1 MRTIYTLLP
10 CLLLATTPF
19 AMGQTRNYIGPTNG
33 NIATLANW
41 DPNTPAFPGTATT
54 VFSGITL
61 QWNGTT
67 TGNLLLTSTGQS
79 VTSFDFL
86 FTGNQTS
93 SVAIANAANDIRIR
107 NLTVDSGAGPVTLG
121 NATNGVRIEGVAAGT
136 PSVHTAN
143 VWTNNS
149 ANTVTITGP
158 VNNSGGI
165 GNKDLQIAGTG
176 NWLLTDQIVMNASGN
191 EVIIA
196 SSGTVSLTATA
207 APNFIAPVRI
217 TGGGVLQ
224 VVRLA
229 NGGGQQSSIGA
240 STSNATNLRIES
252 GTLRYQGVDAR
263 STDRLFQIGNNVAN
277 SVSTLENTS
286 ANATHTISFTNTG
299 AITYGTTD
307 QTRTLRLG
315 GTNTG
320 NNTLAAQIQ
329 NNGSANVSV
338 EKIGTG
344 TWILTNSNNTYAGAT
359 TVTAGTLVIGTGGSM
374 TNTSGIIV
382 SAGATINNANG
393 ASITRG
399 LTLAEGAAVTT
410 SAASS
415 GFAPTS
421 LTLTGNLSDGW
432 TAIAL
437 TNTAG
442 GGLTKGGALT
452 LTLTGITVGN
462 YSLTSGSGY
471 SGSFLSANVNGTALG
486 ASGSDWT
493 GDVGA
498 FTYSYTNSSNLLT
511 VAVIPEPSTWALLAF
526 SLTAVVV
533 LRRRK

>member
-41 DPNTPAFPGTATT
+41 DPNTPVFPTTAATA
-54 VFSGITL
+54 FSGVTL
-61 QWNGTT
+61 QWSGTT
-67 TGNLLLTSTGQS
+67 AGNLALTSTGQS

-107 NLTVDSGAGPVTLG
+107 NLTVNSGAGPVTLG
-121 NATNGVRIEGVAAGT
+121 DANGVRIEGVAAGNAT
-136 PSVHTAN
+136 VKTAN

-149 ANTVTITGP
+149 ANTVTISGP
-158 VNNSGGI
+158 VNNTAGVAF
-165 GNKDLQIAGTG
+165 KDLQIGGTG
-176 NWLLTDQIVMNASGN
+176 NWLFTGSVSLAQTGEVVVASP
-191 EVIIA
+191 
-196 SSGTVSLTATA
+196 GTVSFTAT
-207 APNFIAPVRI
+207 NSTSLSPVRI

-229 NGGGQQSSIGA
+229 NGGGVQSSIGA

-252 GTLRYQGVDAR
+252 GTLRYQGVVAG

-286 ANATHTISFTNTG
+286 ANASHTISFTNTG
-299 AITYGTTD
+299 AITYGTTA

-486 ASGSDWT
+486 ANGSDWT

-511 VAVIPEPSTWALLAF
+511 VAVIPEPATWALLPF
-526 SLTAVVV
+526 ILVIILV
-533 LRRRK
+533 LRRRRHTH